1 VDFRFDIVVIL
12 FGASVNDGP
21 GVRRAKSSLWDG
33 DALRRRT
40 GCAAGKF
47 HCPLRTSARGR
58 YRRTM
63 QFQPAITGRQLDRL
77 ASQPLDCTAIEPS
90 PFFLAVRSFGV

>member
-1 VDFRFDIVVIL
+1 
-12 FGASVNDGP
+12 
-21 GVRRAKSSLWDG
+21 
-33 DALRRRT
+33 
-40 GCAAGKF
+40 
-47 HCPLRTSARGR
+47 
-58 YRRTM
+58 M